1 MMGWG
6 IFFACL
12 VVLALLPL
20 GIRASYGEAGFEARV
35 IAGPVKI
42 TLFPRKKRK
51 KKPKTADSLEKT
63 TQETT
68 KASSEKKRPETE
80 TTEKDEP
87 GLQSGG
93 SLERFVPW
101 IRLGLD
107 FLGALR
113 RKIRL
118 DNLYL
123 HVVLAGDDPCDLAVN
138 YGRAWAAVGD
148 LLPKLERIFVIR
160 KRDIQVGCDFT
171 AEKITVAARGDMTM
185 TLGRTLCLGTIYGIR
200 ALKIFLTMKREGGA
214 AA

>member
-1 MMGWG
+1 MGWG
-6 IFFACL
+6 IFFVCL
-12 VVLALLPL
+12 LVLAWIPL
-20 GIRASYGEAGFEARV
+20 GIRVSYGEAGFEARV

-51 KKPKTADSLEKT
+51 KKPKTTDSSEKT
-63 TQETT
+63 TEETT
-68 KASSEKKRPETE
+68 KAPSEKKRPKTE

-87 GLQSGG
+87 GMQSGG

-101 IRLGLD
+101 IRLALD
-107 FLGALR
+107 FLRALR

-138 YGRAWAAVGD
+138 YGRAWAVVGD
-148 LLPKLERIFVIR
+148 LLPKLERVFVIG
-160 KRDIQVGCDFT
+160 KRDIQVGCDFA
-171 AEKITVAARGDMTM
+171 AEKITVAARGDMTI
-185 TLGRTLCLGTIYGIR
+185 TLGRTLCLGVIYGIR
-200 ALKIFLTMKREGGA
+200 ALKIILKRKGGA

>member
-1 MMGWG
+1 MGWG
-6 IFFACL
+6 IFFVCL
-12 VVLALLPL
+12 LVLAWIPL

-42 TLFPRKKRK
+42 TLFPRKNRKRK
-51 KKPKTADSLEKT
+51 SKNTDSSEKNA
-63 TQETT
+63 QETT
-68 KASSEKKRPETE
+68 KASSEKKRPKTE

-87 GLQSGG
+87 GMQSGG

-101 IRLGLD
+101 IRPGLD

-138 YGRAWAAVGD
+138 YGRTWAAVGD
-148 LLPKLERIFVIR
+148 LLPKLERVFVIG
-160 KRDIQVGCDFT
+160 KRDIQVGCDFA

-185 TLGRTLCLGTIYGIR
+185 TLGRTLCLGVIYGIR
-200 ALKIFLTMKREGGA
+200 ALKIILKRKGGA

>member
-1 MMGWG
+1 MGWG

-20 GIRASYGEAGFEARV
+20 GIRGSYDQTGFTVRV
-35 IAGPVKI
+35 IAGPLKI
-42 TLFPRKKRK
+42 TLFPRKNRK
-51 KKPKTADSLEKT
+51 KKLKTTDSSEKT

-68 KASSEKKRPETE
+68 KSPSEKKMPK
-80 TTEKDEP
+80 TEKDEP
-87 GLQSGG
+87 GMQSGG

-101 IRLGLD
+101 IRLALD

-148 LLPKLERIFVIR
+148 LLPKLERVFVIG
-160 KRDIQVGCDFT
+160 KRDIQVGCDFA

-200 ALKIFLTMKREGGA
+200 ALKIFLAMKREGGA

>member
-1 MMGWG
+1 MGWG

-20 GIRASYGEAGFEARV
+20 GIRGSYDQTGFTVRV

-42 TLFPRKKRK
+42 TLFPQKNRKRK
-51 KKPKTADSLEKT
+51 QKTGDSSEKT
-63 TQETT
+63 TEETT
-68 KASSEKKRPETE
+68 KSPSEKKRPK
-80 TTEKDEP
+80 TEKDEP
-87 GLQSGG
+87 GMQSGG

-160 KRDIQVGCDFT
+160 KRDIQVGCDFA

>member
-1 MMGWG
+1 MGWG
-6 IFFACL
+6 IFFVCL
-12 VVLALLPL
+12 LVLAWIPL
-20 GIRASYGEAGFEARV
+20 GIRVSYDEAGFEARV

-42 TLFPRKKRK
+42 TLFPRKNRK
-51 KKPKTADSLEKT
+51 KKPKIADSSEKT
-63 TQETT
+63 TEETT
-68 KASSEKKRPETE
+68 KASSEKKRPKTE

-87 GLQSGG
+87 GMQSGG

-118 DNLYL
+118 NNLYL

-138 YGRAWAAVGD
+138 YGRAWAVVGD
-148 LLPKLERIFVIR
+148 LLPKLERVFVIG
-160 KRDIQVGCDFT
+160 KRDIQVNCDFA
-171 AEKITVAARGDMTM
+171 AEKITVAARGDMTI
-185 TLGRTLCLGTIYGIR
+185 TLGRTLCLGVIYGIR
-200 ALKIFLTMKREGGA
+200 ALKIILKRKGGA

>member
-1 MMGWG
+1 MGWG
-6 IFFACL
+6 VFFVCL
-12 VVLALLPL
+12 LVLAWIPL
-20 GIRASYGEAGFEARV
+20 GIRVSYGEAGFEARV

-42 TLFPRKKRK
+42 TLFPRKNRKR
-51 KKPKTADSLEKT
+51 KPKTADSSEKT

-68 KASSEKKRPETE
+68 KASSEKKRPKTE

-87 GLQSGG
+87 GMQSGG
-93 SLERFVPW
+93 SLERLLPW

-118 DNLYL
+118 NNLYL

-160 KRDIQVGCDFT
+160 KRDIQVGCDFA
-171 AEKITVAARGDMTM
+171 AEKITVAARGDMTI

>member
-1 MMGWG
+1 MGWG

-20 GIRASYGEAGFEARV
+20 GIRGSYDQTGFTVRV

-42 TLFPRKKRK
+42 TLFPRKNRKR
-51 KKPKTADSLEKT
+51 KPKTADSSEKT
-63 TQETT
+63 TEETT
-68 KASSEKKRPETE
+68 KSPSEKKRPETE
-80 TTEKDEP
+80 KDEP
-87 GLQSGG
+87 GMQSGG

-101 IRLGLD
+101 IRLALD

-160 KRDIQVGCDFT
+160 KRDIQVGCNFA
-171 AEKITVAARGDMTM
+171 AEKITVAARGDMTI

>member
-1 MMGWG
+1 MGWG
-6 IFFACL
+6 IFFVCL
-12 VVLALLPL
+12 LVLAWIPL
-20 GIRASYGEAGFEARV
+20 GIRVSYGEAGFEARV

-51 KKPKTADSLEKT
+51 KKPKTTDSSEKT

-68 KASSEKKRPETE
+68 KASSEKKRPKTE

-87 GLQSGG
+87 GMQSGG
-93 SLERFVPW
+93 DLERFVPW
-101 IRLGLD
+101 IRLALD

-138 YGRAWAAVGD
+138 YGRAWAVVGD
-148 LLPKLERIFVIR
+148 LLPKLERVFVIG
-160 KRDIQVGCDFT
+160 KRDIQVNCDFA
-171 AEKITVAARGDMTM
+171 AEKITVSARGDMTI
-185 TLGRTLCLGTIYGIR
+185 TLGRTLCLGVIYGIR
-200 ALKIFLTMKREGGA
+200 ALKIILKRKGGA

>member
-1 MMGWG
+1 MGWG
-6 IFFACL
+6 IFFVCL
-12 VVLALLPL
+12 LVLAWIPL

-51 KKPKTADSLEKT
+51 KKPKTTDSSEKT
-63 TQETT
+63 AEETT
-68 KASSEKKRPETE
+68 KAPSEKKRPKTE

-87 GLQSGG
+87 GMQSGG
-93 SLERFVPW
+93 SLERLVPW
-101 IRLGLD
+101 IRPGLD

-123 HVVLAGDDPCDLAVN
+123 HVVLAGDDPCDLAAN

-148 LLPKLERIFVIR
+148 LLPKLERVFVIG
-160 KRDIQVGCDFT
+160 KRDIQVGCDFA
-171 AEKITVAARGDMTM
+171 AEKITIAARGDMTM
-185 TLGRTLCLGTIYGIR
+185 TLGRTLCLGVIYGIR
-200 ALKIFLTMKREGGA
+200 ALKIILKRKGGA

>member
-1 MMGWG
+1 MGWG
-6 IFFACL
+6 IFFVCL
-12 VVLALLPL
+12 LVLAWIPL
-20 GIRASYGEAGFEARV
+20 GIRVSYGETGFEARV

-51 KKPKTADSLEKT
+51 KKPKTADSSEKT
-63 TQETT
+63 TEETT
-68 KASSEKKRPETE
+68 KASSEKKRPKTE
-80 TTEKDEP
+80 TTGKDET
-87 GLQSGG
+87 GMQSGG

-138 YGRAWAAVGD
+138 YGRAWATVGD
-148 LLPKLERIFVIR
+148 LLPKLERVFVIG
-160 KRDIQVGCDFT
+160 KRDIQVNCDFA
-171 AEKITVAARGDMTM
+171 AEKITVAARGDMRI
-185 TLGRTLCLGTIYGIR
+185 TLGRALCLGVIYGIR
-200 ALKIFLTMKREGGA
+200 ALKIILKRKGGA

>member
-1 MMGWG
+1 MGWG
-6 IFFACL
+6 IFFVCL
-12 VVLALLPL
+12 LVLAWIPL

-42 TLFPRKKRK
+42 TLFPRKNRKRK
-51 KKPKTADSLEKT
+51 SKNTDSSEKNA
-63 TQETT
+63 QETT
-68 KASSEKKRPETE
+68 KASSEKKRPKTE

-87 GLQSGG
+87 GMQSGG

-101 IRLGLD
+101 IRPGLD

-138 YGRAWAAVGD
+138 YGRAWAAVGA
-148 LLPKLERIFVIR
+148 LLPKLERVFVIG
-160 KRDIQVGCDFT
+160 KRDIQVGCDFA
-171 AEKITVAARGDMTM
+171 AEKITVAARGDMTI
-185 TLGRTLCLGTIYGIR
+185 TLGRTLCLGVIYGIR
-200 ALKIFLTMKREGGA
+200 ALKIILKRKGGA

>member
-1 MMGWG
+1 MGWG

-20 GIRASYGEAGFEARV
+20 GIRGSYDQTGFTVRV

-51 KKPKTADSLEKT
+51 KKLKTTDSSEKT
-63 TQETT
+63 TEETT
-68 KASSEKKRPETE
+68 KSPSEKKRPETE

-87 GLQSGG
+87 GMQSGG

-101 IRLGLD
+101 IRLALD
-107 FLGALR
+107 FLGALQ

-148 LLPKLERIFVIR
+148 LLPKLERVFVIG
-160 KRDIQVGCDFT
+160 KRDIQVNCDFA
-171 AEKITVAARGDMTM
+171 AEKITVAARGDMTI
-185 TLGRTLCLGTIYGIR
+185 TLGRTLCLGVIYGIR
-200 ALKIFLTMKREGGA
+200 ALKIILKRKGGA

>member
-1 MMGWG
+1 MGWG
-6 IFFACL
+6 IFFVCL
-12 VVLALLPL
+12 LVLAWIPL
-20 GIRASYGEAGFEARV
+20 GIRGSYDQTGFTVRV

-51 KKPKTADSLEKT
+51 RKPKTGDSSEKT
-63 TQETT
+63 TEETT
-68 KASSEKKRPETE
+68 KSPSEKKRPK
-80 TTEKDEP
+80 TEKDEP
-87 GLQSGG
+87 GIQSGG

-160 KRDIQVGCDFT
+160 KRDIQVGCDFA

>member
-1 MMGWG
+1 MGWG
-6 IFFACL
+6 IFFVCL
-12 VVLALLPL
+12 LVLAWIPL
-20 GIRASYGEAGFEARV
+20 GIRVRYGEAGFEARV

-51 KKPKTADSLEKT
+51 KKPKTTDSSEKT
-63 TQETT
+63 TEETT
-68 KASSEKKRPETE
+68 KAPSEKKRPKTE
-80 TTEKDEP
+80 TTGKDEP
-87 GLQSGG
+87 GMQSGG

-138 YGRAWAAVGD
+138 YGRAWAVVGD
-148 LLPKLERIFVIR
+148 LLPKLERVFVIG
-160 KRDIQVGCDFT
+160 KRDIQVNCDFA
-171 AEKITVAARGDMTM
+171 AEKITVAARGDMTI
-185 TLGRTLCLGTIYGIR
+185 TLGRTLCLGVIYGIR
-200 ALKIFLTMKREGGA
+200 ALKIILKRKGGA

>member
-1 MMGWG
+1 MGWG

-42 TLFPRKKRK
+42 TLFPRKNRKR
-51 KKPKTADSLEKT
+51 KPKTTDSSEKT
-63 TQETT
+63 TEETT
-68 KASSEKKRPETE
+68 KASSEKKRPK
-80 TTEKDEP
+80 TEKDEP
-87 GLQSGG
+87 GMQSGG

-101 IRLGLD
+101 IRLALD

-160 KRDIQVGCDFT
+160 KRDIQVGCDFA

>member
-1 MMGWG
+1 MGWG
-6 IFFACL
+6 IFFVCL
-12 VVLALLPL
+12 LVLAWIPL

-42 TLFPRKKRK
+42 TLFPRKNRKRK
-51 KKPKTADSLEKT
+51 SKNTDSSEKSA
-63 TQETT
+63 QETT
-68 KASSEKKRPETE
+68 KSPSEKKRPK
-80 TTEKDEP
+80 TEKDEP
-87 GLQSGG
+87 GMQSGG

-160 KRDIQVGCDFT
+160 KRDIQVGCDFA

>member
-1 MMGWG
+1 MGWG

-87 GLQSGG
+87 GMQSGG

-101 IRLGLD
+101 IRLALD

-148 LLPKLERIFVIR
+148 LRPKLERIFVIR
-160 KRDIQVGCDFT
+160 KRDIQVGCDFA

>member
-1 MMGWG
+1 MGWG
-6 IFFACL
+6 VFFVCL
-12 VVLALLPL
+12 LVLAWIPL
-20 GIRASYGEAGFEARV
+20 GIRVSYGEAGFEARV

-42 TLFPRKKRK
+42 TLFPRKNRKR
-51 KKPKTADSLEKT
+51 KPKTTDSSEKT

-68 KASSEKKRPETE
+68 KASSEKKRPK
-80 TTEKDEP
+80 TEKDEP
-87 GLQSGG
+87 GMQSGG

-160 KRDIQVGCDFT
+160 KRDIQVGCDFA

>member
-1 MMGWG
+1 MGWG
-6 IFFACL
+6 IFFVCL
-12 VVLALLPL
+12 LVLAWIPL

-51 KKPKTADSLEKT
+51 RKPKTTDSSEKNA
-63 TQETT
+63 QETT
-68 KASSEKKRPETE
+68 KASSEKKRPKTE

-87 GLQSGG
+87 GMQSGG

-101 IRLGLD
+101 IRPGLD

-148 LLPKLERIFVIR
+148 LLPKLEQIFVIR
-160 KRDIQVGCDFT
+160 KRDIQVGCDFA
-171 AEKITVAARGDMTM
+171 AEKITVAARGDMTI
-185 TLGRTLCLGTIYGIR
+185 TLGRTLCLGVIYGIR
-200 ALKIFLTMKREGGA
+200 ALKIILKRKGGA

>member
-1 MMGWG
+1 MGWG
-6 IFFACL
+6 IFFVCL
-12 VVLALLPL
+12 LVLAWIPL

-42 TLFPRKKRK
+42 TLFPRKSRKR
-51 KKPKTADSLEKT
+51 KPKTADSSEKT
-63 TQETT
+63 TEETT
-68 KASSEKKRPETE
+68 KASSEKKRPKTE

-87 GLQSGG
+87 GMQSGG

-101 IRLGLD
+101 IRPGLD

-148 LLPKLERIFVIR
+148 LLPKLERVFVIG
-160 KRDIQVGCDFT
+160 KRDIQVGCDFA
-171 AEKITVAARGDMTM
+171 AEKITVAARGDMTI
-185 TLGRTLCLGTIYGIR
+185 TLGRTLCLGVIYGIR
-200 ALKIFLTMKREGGA
+200 ALKIILKRKGGA

>member
-1 MMGWG
+1 MGWG

-20 GIRASYGEAGFEARV
+20 GIRGSYDQTGFTVRV
-35 IAGPVKI
+35 IAGPLKI
-42 TLFPRKKRK
+42 TLFPRKNRKR
-51 KKPKTADSLEKT
+51 KPKTADSSEKT
-63 TQETT
+63 TEETT
-68 KASSEKKRPETE
+68 KSPSEKKRPK
-80 TTEKDEP
+80 TEKDEP
-87 GLQSGG
+87 GMQSGG

-148 LLPKLERIFVIR
+148 LLPKLERVFVIR
-160 KRDIQVGCDFT
+160 KRDIQVGCDFA

>member
-1 MMGWG
+1 MGWG

-20 GIRASYGEAGFEARV
+20 GIRGSYDQTGFTVRV
-35 IAGPVKI
+35 IAGPLKI
-42 TLFPRKKRK
+42 TLFPRKNRK
-51 KKPKTADSLEKT
+51 KKLKTTDSSEKT

-68 KASSEKKRPETE
+68 KSPSEKKMPK
-80 TTEKDEP
+80 TEKDEP
-87 GLQSGG
+87 GMQSGG

-101 IRLGLD
+101 IRLALD

-148 LLPKLERIFVIR
+148 LLPKLERVFVIG
-160 KRDIQVGCDFT
+160 KRDIQVGCDFA

>member
-1 MMGWG
+1 MGWG
-6 IFFACL
+6 IFFVCL
-12 VVLALLPL
+12 LVLAWIPL
-20 GIRASYGEAGFEARV
+20 GIRVSYGEAGFEARV

-51 KKPKTADSLEKT
+51 KKPKITDSSEKAT
-63 TQETT
+63 EETT
-68 KASSEKKRPETE
+68 KASSEKKRPKTE

-87 GLQSGG
+87 GMQSGG

-101 IRLGLD
+101 IRLALD

-138 YGRAWAAVGD
+138 YGRAWAVVGD
-148 LLPKLERIFVIR
+148 LLPKLERVFVIG
-160 KRDIQVGCDFT
+160 KRDIQVNCDFA
-171 AEKITVAARGDMTM
+171 AEKITIAARGDMRI
-185 TLGRTLCLGTIYGIR
+185 TLGRTLCLGVIYGIR
-200 ALKIFLTMKREGGA
+200 ALKIILKRKGGA

>member
-1 MMGWG
+1 MGWG
-6 IFFACL
+6 IFFVCL
-12 VVLALLPL
+12 LVLAWIPL
-20 GIRASYGEAGFEARV
+20 GIRVRYGEAGFEARV

-42 TLFPRKKRK
+42 TLFPRKNRKR
-51 KKPKTADSLEKT
+51 KPKTTDSSEKT
-63 TQETT
+63 TEETT
-68 KASSEKKRPETE
+68 KASSEKKRPKTE

-87 GLQSGG
+87 GMQSGG

-107 FLGALR
+107 FLGDLQ

-148 LLPKLERIFVIR
+148 LLPKLERVFVIG
-160 KRDIQVGCDFT
+160 KRDIQVGCDFA
-171 AEKITVAARGDMTM
+171 AEKITVAARGDMTI
-185 TLGRTLCLGTIYGIR
+185 TLGRTLCLGVIYGIR
-200 ALKIFLTMKREGGA
+200 ALKIILKRKGGA

>member
-1 MMGWG
+1 MGWG
-6 IFFACL
+6 IFFVCL
-12 VVLALLPL
+12 LVLAWIPL

-35 IAGPVKI
+35 IAGPLKI
-42 TLFPRKKRK
+42 TLFPRKNRKR
-51 KKPKTADSLEKT
+51 KPKTGDSSEKT
-63 TQETT
+63 TEETT
-68 KASSEKKRPETE
+68 KSPSEKKRPETE

-87 GLQSGG
+87 GMQSGG

-101 IRLGLD
+101 IRLALD

-160 KRDIQVGCDFT
+160 KRDIQVGCDFA

>member
-1 MMGWG
+1 MGWG
-6 IFFACL
+6 VFFVCL
-12 VVLALLPL
+12 LVLAWIPL
-20 GIRASYGEAGFEARV
+20 GIRVSYGEAGFEARV
-35 IAGPVKI
+35 IAGPLKI
-42 TLFPRKKRK
+42 TLFPRKNRKRK
-51 KKPKTADSLEKT
+51 SKNTDSSEKNA
-63 TQETT
+63 QETT
-68 KASSEKKRPETE
+68 KSPSEKKRPKTE

-87 GLQSGG
+87 GMQSGG

-138 YGRAWAAVGD
+138 YGRAWAAVWD
-148 LLPKLERIFVIR
+148 LLPKLERVFVIG
-160 KRDIQVGCDFT
+160 KRDIQVNCDFA
-171 AEKITVAARGDMTM
+171 AEKITVAARGDMTI
-185 TLGRTLCLGTIYGIR
+185 TLGRTLCLGVIYGIR
-200 ALKIFLTMKREGGA
+200 ALKIILKRKGGA

>member
-1 MMGWG
+1 MGWG

-20 GIRASYGEAGFEARV
+20 GIRGSYDQTGFTVRV
-35 IAGPVKI
+35 IAGPLKI
-42 TLFPRKKRK
+42 TLFPRKNRKR
-51 KKPKTADSLEKT
+51 KPKTADSSEKT
-63 TQETT
+63 TEETT
-68 KASSEKKRPETE
+68 KASSEKKRPK
-80 TTEKDEP
+80 TEKDEP
-87 GLQSGG
+87 GMQSGG

-107 FLGALR
+107 FLRALR

-160 KRDIQVGCDFT
+160 KRDIQVGCDFA

>member
-1 MMGWG
+1 MGWG
-6 IFFACL
+6 IFFVCL
-12 VVLALLPL
+12 LVLAWIPL
-20 GIRASYGEAGFEARV
+20 GIRVSYGEAGFEARV
-35 IAGPVKI
+35 IVGQVKI

-51 KKPKTADSLEKT
+51 KKPKTTDSSEKT
-63 TQETT
+63 TEETT
-68 KASSEKKRPETE
+68 KASSEKKRPKTE

-87 GLQSGG
+87 RMQSGG

-113 RKIRL
+113 KKIRL

-138 YGRAWAAVGD
+138 YGRAWAVVGD
-148 LLPKLERIFVIR
+148 LLPKLERVFVIG
-160 KRDIQVGCDFT
+160 KRDIQVNCDFA
-171 AEKITVAARGDMTM
+171 AEKITVAARGDMTI
-185 TLGRTLCLGTIYGIR
+185 TLGRTLCLGVIYGIR
-200 ALKIFLTMKREGGA
+200 ALKIILKRKGGA

>member
-1 MMGWG
+1 MGWG
-6 IFFACL
+6 IFFVCL
-12 VVLALLPL
+12 LVLAWIPL

-35 IAGPVKI
+35 IAGPLKI
-42 TLFPRKKRK
+42 TLFPRKNRKR
-51 KKPKTADSLEKT
+51 KPKTANSSEKT
-63 TQETT
+63 TEETM
-68 KASSEKKRPETE
+68 KSPSEKKRPKTE

-87 GLQSGG
+87 GMQSGG

-101 IRLGLD
+101 IRLALD

-160 KRDIQVGCDFT
+160 KRDIQVDCDFA

>member
-1 MMGWG
+1 MGWG
-6 IFFACL
+6 IFFVCL
-12 VVLALLPL
+12 LVLAWIPL
-20 GIRASYGEAGFEARV
+20 GIRVSYGEAGFEARV

-51 KKPKTADSLEKT
+51 KKPKTTDSSEKT
-63 TQETT
+63 TEETT
-68 KASSEKKRPETE
+68 KASPEKKRPKTE
-80 TTEKDEP
+80 TTGKDEP
-87 GLQSGG
+87 GMQSGG

-101 IRLGLD
+101 IRLALD

-138 YGRAWAAVGD
+138 YGRAWAVVGD
-148 LLPKLERIFVIR
+148 LLPKLERVFVIG
-160 KRDIQVGCDFT
+160 KRDIQVNCDFT
-171 AEKITVAARGDMTM
+171 AEKITVAARGDMTI
-185 TLGRTLCLGTIYGIR
+185 TLGRTLCLGVIYGIR
-200 ALKIFLTMKREGGA
+200 ALKIILKRKGGA

>member
-1 MMGWG
+1 MGWG

-12 VVLALLPL
+12 VMLALLPL
-20 GIRASYGEAGFEARV
+20 GIRGSYDRNGFTVRV

-42 TLFPRKKRK
+42 TVFPMRKRK
-51 KKPKTADSLEKT
+51 KKPDGQKASAKSKKKKTS
-63 TQETT
+63 
-68 KASSEKKRPETE
+68 KASSAQTSKEDTPEKDKTE
-80 TTEKDEP
+80 TTP
-87 GLQSGG
+87 GG
-93 SLERFVPW
+93 SLEQFLPW
-101 IRLGLD
+101 IRLGLG
-107 FLGALR
+107 FLGDFR

-148 LLPKLERIFVIR
+148 LLPKLEQVFVIR
-160 KRDIQVGCDFT
+160 KRDIQVGCDFA
-171 AEKITVAARGDMTM
+171 AEKITVTARGDMTM
-185 TLGRTLCLGTIYGIR
+185 TLGRALCLGTIYGIR

>member
-1 MMGWG
+1 MGWG

-20 GIRASYGEAGFEARV
+20 GIRGSYDQTGFTVRV

-51 KKPKTADSLEKT
+51 KKPKTTDSSENST
-63 TQETT
+63 EETT
-68 KASSEKKRPETE
+68 KAPSEKKRPKTE

-87 GLQSGG
+87 GMQSGG

-138 YGRAWAAVGD
+138 YGRAWAVVGD
-148 LLPKLERIFVIR
+148 LLPKLERVFVIG
-160 KRDIQVGCDFT
+160 KRDIQVNCDFA
-171 AEKITVAARGDMTM
+171 AEKITVAARGDMTI
-185 TLGRTLCLGTIYGIR
+185 TLGRTLCLGVIYGIR
-200 ALKIFLTMKREGGA
+200 ALKIILKRKGGA